1 MKLEEIF
8 RIQELWTLDI
18 GQYGKYLF
26 FILFYITFSTF
37 DTVMRIDIIRMI
49 DVNRT
54 FFQVKAFA
62 GGLLFSR
69 RMN

>member
-8 RIQELWTLDI
+8 RIQELWTSDV

-26 FILFYITFSTF
+26 FILFDITLPAF
-37 DTVMRIDIIRMI
+37 DTVMRIDIIRVINM
-49 DVNRT
+49 NRT
-54 FFQVKAFA
+54 FFQIKALA
-62 GGLLFSR
+62 GRLHFNR